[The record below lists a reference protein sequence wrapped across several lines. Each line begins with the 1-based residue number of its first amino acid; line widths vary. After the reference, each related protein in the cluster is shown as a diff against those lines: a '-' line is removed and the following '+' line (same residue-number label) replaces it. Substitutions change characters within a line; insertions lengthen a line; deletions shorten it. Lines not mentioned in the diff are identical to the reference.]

1 MKNNE
6 LRVFKYLD
14 PKGIIASD
22 KVTDGV
28 KDQIKRRKLQAGPFE
43 DCKQ

>member
-43 DCKQ
+43 D